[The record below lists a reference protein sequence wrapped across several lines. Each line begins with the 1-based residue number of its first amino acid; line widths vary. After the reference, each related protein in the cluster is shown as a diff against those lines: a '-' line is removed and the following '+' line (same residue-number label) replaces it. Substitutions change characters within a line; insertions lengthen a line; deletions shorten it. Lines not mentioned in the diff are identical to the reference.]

1 VRDDSIGTLWLLY
14 RDDKSAEGA
23 VIRQLVAMLVQ
34 ERAAYERAAAAASD
48 SARRFE
54 QAYTTAC
61 RDYGL
66 DPITFPT
73 EAL

>member
-1 VRDDSIGTLWLLY
+1 VKDKAIGTLWLLY
-14 RDDKSAEGA
+14 HDDKSAEGA
-23 VIRQLVAMLVQ
+23 VIRQLIAMLAQ
-34 ERAAYERAAAAASD
+34 ERAAYERVTAAASK
-48 SARRFE
+48 SVRRFE